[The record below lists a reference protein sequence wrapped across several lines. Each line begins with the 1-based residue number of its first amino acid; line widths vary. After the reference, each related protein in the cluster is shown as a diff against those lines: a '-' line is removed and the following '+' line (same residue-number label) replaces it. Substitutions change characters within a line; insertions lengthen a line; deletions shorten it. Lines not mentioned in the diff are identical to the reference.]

1 MYNMVSCIPRTLIVI
16 EISSPL
22 SWTERV
28 REKVMGRSTGI
39 EQERHKFCV
48 WKNRGWSFSSAITS
62 STNWSVY
69 LSSYSIS
76 FLLNEVSHN
85 NFLIVLT

>member
-1 MYNMVSCIPRTLIVI
+1 MYNMVSCIPRMLIVI

-39 EQERHKFCV
+39 EQERH
-48 WKNRGWSFSSAITS
+48 SFVCGKIGVGV
-62 STNWSVY
+62 SV
-69 LSSYSIS
+69 
-76 FLLNEVSHN
+76 LL
-85 NFLIVLT
+85 LPALQIGQCI